1 MGPVRSVVAEH
12 YKQLPPVW
20 WKEPKK
26 HDLRATLLQS
36 RNPPLALGQTCGLKQ
51 ALPNNAKTICLRVPY
66 LMHWCFLQF
75 EVPEMMWVQLI
86 KHGVFIC
93 RHTWGWYCPSYGTAW
108 GLVADHARCRKR
120 MGIQIQK
127 CPRLTLATCR
137 KSSVVRTTFS
147 RTPES
152 VLEKITS
159 LNAIEWKN
167 NKCSV
172 HDQWNRTR

>member
-1 MGPVRSVVAEH
+1 MPWHLQTIEKTNLEISLSNMGPVRSVVAEH

-36 RNPPLALGQTCGLKQ
+36 RNPPLARGQTCGLKQ

-86 KHGVFIC
+86 KHGVFIY
-93 RHTWGWYCPSYGTAW
+93 RHTWGRYWVLPVLWHSMRSCGWPCKVQEEDGHTDPEMPPS
-108 GLVADHARCRKR
+108 HACYLQEVIC
-120 MGIQIQK
+120 GENH
-127 CPRLTLATCR
+127 L
-137 KSSVVRTTFS
+137 
-147 RTPES
+147 
-152 VLEKITS
+152 
-159 LNAIEWKN
+159 
-167 NKCSV
+167 
-172 HDQWNRTR
+172 